1 MKTKMLLRLFAMWGI
16 VSATTA
22 MAAIGTTPHNL
33 SATVGTD
40 NGEVC
45 VYCHTPHQANTAFT
59 GAPIWN
65 KATPT
70 TTFNMYGGGST
81 GVGTVAGTKTDT
93 DPGASSLA
101 CLSCH
106 DGVSAVDS
114 ILNAPGSGMNTIVG
128 TVLLTDINTSS
139 ASIIGAD
146 LTNDHP
152 VSIQYLGTADT
163 NTSPGSLKLSSTT
176 LTGWLG
182 ATSIADLLR
191 PDPTGTLVD
200 RVECSSCHDPH
211 NGNSPTDEVNY
222 LRISNTASALCL
234 GCHDK

>member
-1 MKTKMLLRLFAMWGI
+1 MRTKTFIRSLALFGI
-16 VSATTA
+16 VAATSA

-33 SATVGTD
+33 AGTNASD

-45 VYCHTPHQANTAFT
+45 VYCHTPHAANTAFT

-65 KATPT
+65 KALPS
-70 TTFNMYGGGST
+70 TTFSMYGGGSA
-81 GVGTVAGTKTDT
+81 GVGTVAGTTTDDT
-93 DPGASSLA
+93 PGASSLA

-114 ILNAPGSGMNTIVG
+114 ILNAPGSGMNTIAG

-139 ASIIGAD
+139 ASVIGAD

-152 VSIQYLGTADT
+152 VSIQYLGTGLAD
-163 NTSPGSLKLSSTT
+163 SPASLRDPSTT
-176 LTGWLG
+176 LTGWVG
-182 ATSIADLLR
+182 ATTIADLLR
-191 PDPTGTLVD
+191 PDPTGTTRD
-200 RVECSSCHDPH
+200 RVECGSCHDPH
-211 NGNSPTDEVNY
+211 NGNGTATQVNY
-222 LRISNTASALCL
+222 LRVSNADSALCI